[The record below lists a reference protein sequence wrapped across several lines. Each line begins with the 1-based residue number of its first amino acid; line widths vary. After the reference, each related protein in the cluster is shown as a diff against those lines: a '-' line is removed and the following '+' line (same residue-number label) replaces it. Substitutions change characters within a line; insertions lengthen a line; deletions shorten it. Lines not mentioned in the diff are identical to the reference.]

1 MRSIHVVPFRS
12 FNKRFN
18 KLWNNYFS
26 FLTLIIVYVSSI
38 LSITYSHT
46 HMNWQKKK
54 VQCWNDISIT
64 YEILSHDSKLWQ

>member
-26 FLTLIIVYVSSI
+26 FLALIIVYVSSI

-46 HMNWQKKK
+46 RMNWQKKSS
-54 VQCWNDISIT
+54 VLEWHQY
-64 YEILSHDSKLWQ
+64 YEILSHDSSLWQ